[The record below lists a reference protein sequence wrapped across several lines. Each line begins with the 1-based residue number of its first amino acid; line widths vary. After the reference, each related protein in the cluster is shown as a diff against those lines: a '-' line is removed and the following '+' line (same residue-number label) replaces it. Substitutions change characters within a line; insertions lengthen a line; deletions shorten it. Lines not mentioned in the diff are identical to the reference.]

1 VNPFSQ
7 SRIYGVLKAI
17 KGLKDKSKN
26 LVYPFSQPRIEGVL
40 KAIKGLKDKSLSSGV
55 LKAIVLVKD
64 KTSLHIIRC

>member
-40 KAIKGLKDKSLSSGV
+40 KAIKGLKEKSEDLIY
-55 LKAIVLVKD
+55 LKP
-64 KTSLHIIRC
+64 